1 MSRAHIASAREKMVA
16 RQLAARGIRDS
27 RVLDAMGKVRR
38 ERFVEQGYEG
48 LAYQDTAL
56 PIASGQTISQP
67 YIVAL
72 MAEAAEIKPTDR
84 VLEVGTGCGYA
95 AAVLGE
101 LAEEVFTI
109 ERHANL
115 GDEASGRLQ
124 REGYHNIHVR
134 VGDGTEGWPDAAP
147 FDAILVAAAAARP
160 PQTLKDQL
168 AQGGR
173 LIIPVG
179 RNDQQAL
186 KKITRIDETT
196 YREEDLGAVRF
207 VPLIGR

>member
-1 MSRAHIASAREKMVA
+1 MSGAHTASAREKMVA

-38 ERFVEQGYEG
+38 ERFVGQGYEG

-115 GDEASGRLQ
+115 GDEALGRLQ

-147 FDAILVAAAAARP
+147 FDAILVAAAAGSP
-160 PQTLKDQL
+160 PQTLKDQI

-179 RNDQQAL
+179 RNDEQAL
-186 KKITRIDETT
+186 KKITRLDETA

-207 VPLIGR
+207 VPLIGQ